1 MNLFQYHITPRY
13 EFGFGLSYT
22 TFEYSDLVVTTT
34 KPKSPF
40 PSPRPDGIK
49 PPTLDETIPPIS
61 DAIFP
66 SGFRKLKKFIYPYID
81 NPSQIRKGQY
91 PYPKGYDQVQTP
103 SPAGGGEGGNPSLWD
118 IHAQVAVT
126 VTNTGK
132 RTGKEVV
139 QVYVSLPSLQDG
151 SSNTD
156 TSDGCIEGKDF
167 PVRVLRAFEKVEL
180 RAGESRVTSLNLT
193 RKDLSYWSV
202 VHQNWVM
209 PTCGSFKINVG
220 RSSRNL
226 LLSTSF

>member
-1 MNLFQYHITPRY
+1 M
-13 EFGFGLSYT
+13 
-22 TFEYSDLVVTTT
+22 
-34 KPKSPF
+34 
-40 PSPRPDGIK
+40 
-49 PPTLDETIPPIS
+49 
-61 DAIFP
+61 
-66 SGFRKLKKFIYPYID
+66 
-81 NPSQIRKGQY
+81 
-91 PYPKGYDQVQTP
+91 QTP

-151 SSNTD
+151 SSNID

-209 PTCGSFKINVG
+209 PTCGPFKISVG

-226 LLSTSF
+226 LLSASF